1 MKRQALRFTPR
12 AWAKLLYL
20 RDAGSTEIGGFGI
33 AAPDDLLTIEDVRL
47 VAQVCTVTHVEF
59 EDAAVADFFDEQV
72 DIGRAPESFG
82 RIWVHTHPGASAEPS
97 HTDEETFS
105 RVFGSC
111 EWAVM
116 FILAHGGASFAKLR
130 CNVGPSASV
139 RLPVEVDFTRPFAAS
154 EHADWQREYEANVNE
169 LVVEPPLKGLS
180 RLVPA
185 SYGADDAWYEA
196 WDDYVQEFQSTQET
210 IHVDDDDF

>member
-20 RDAGSTEIGGFGI
+20 RDAGPTEIGGFGI
-33 AAPDDLLTIEDVRL
+33 TTSDDLLTIEDVRL
-47 VAQVCTVTHVEF
+47 VTQVCTSTHVEF
-59 EDAAVADFFDEQV
+59 DDAAVADFFDEQV
-72 DIGRAPESFG
+72 DVGRSPESFA
-82 RIWVHTHPGASAEPS
+82 RIWVHTHPGNSAEPS
-97 HTDEETFS
+97 HMDEETFS

-116 FILAHGGASFAKLR
+116 FILARGGATFARLR
-130 CNVGPSASV
+130 CNVGPRASV

-154 EHADWQREYEANVNE
+154 EHAQWQREYESQVLE
-169 LVVEPPLKGLS
+169 LSVEPPAKGFS
-180 RLVPA
+180 PLVPV
-185 SYGADDAWYEA
+185 SHRADDAWYEA

>member
-1 MKRQALRFTPR
+1 LRFTPR

-20 RDAGSTEIGGFGI
+20 RDAGPTEIGGFGI
-33 AAPDDLLTIEDVRL
+33 SAPDDLLTIEDVRL
-47 VAQVCTVTHVEF
+47 VAQVCTPTHVQF
-59 EDAAVADFFDEQV
+59 EDAAIADFFDEQV
-72 DIGRAPESFG
+72 DIGRTPESFG

-97 HTDEETFS
+97 HTDEETFT

-116 FILAHGGASFAKLR
+116 FILAQGGASFARLR
-130 CNVGPSASV
+130 CNVGPGASV
-139 RLPVEVDFTRPFAAS
+139 RLSVEVDFTRAFAAS
-154 EHADWQREYEANVNE
+154 EHADWQREYETHVLELMAVSPAN
-169 LVVEPPLKGLS
+169 GLS

-185 SYGADDAWYEA
+185 SYGADDSWYEA